1 MQGLQILI
9 GISLIGY
16 CLGAGGS
23 VGGGGGGGA
32 DIEVDETEG
41 LKRLVVGKPL
51 LLSCNQTNENVD
63 NVFWKRN
70 GENMVDTE
78 RITVHK
84 HNSSVYFST
93 AEKEDVANYTCM
105 PSQQTISV
113 VYIKLNKKLP
123 TSTTVLENDKISL
136 NCQVEGNPTP
146 TVHWLKDGVPVDEA
160 INSTRLKLEDNDHV
174 SEGKL
179 RIEPVLKSDNGNYVC
194 VINQYSLVLNTTTEV
209 KVKDIYAAL
218 WPFLGIVCE
227 VVILCF
233 IIFIYEKRR
242 IKHEDY
248 DDSDTDQDANEQKSP
263 SEGKEADVRQRK

>member
-9 GISLIGY
+9 VIGLLGY

-23 VGGGGGGGA
+23 VGGGGSGGA
-32 DIEVDETEG
+32 DIKIVETEG
-41 LKRLVVGKPL
+41 IKRLHIGRPL
-51 LLSCNQTNENVD
+51 LLSCNQTDGD
-63 NVFWKRN
+63 NVAWKRN
-70 GENMVDTE
+70 DEVVLNTD

-84 HNSSVYFST
+84 HNSSLYFTS

-105 PSQQTISV
+105 PSQQTINV
-113 VYIKLNKKLP
+113 VYLKLKKELP
-123 TSTTVLENDKISL
+123 KSTTVLENDKMSL
-136 NCQVEGNPTP
+136 NCQVEGSPTP
-146 TVHWLKDGVPVDEA
+146 IVHWLKDGIAVEDA
-160 INSTRLKLEDNDHV
+160 INSTRLELTDNDNV
-174 SEGKL
+174 KDGKL
-179 RIEPVLKSDNGNYVC
+179 RIEPVLKIDAGNYAC

-218 WPFLGIVCE
+218 WPFLGIVTE

-242 IKHEDY
+242 IKQEDY

-263 SEGKEADVRQRK
+263 SDGKEAEVRQRK